1 MCVCVCVCVC
11 VRARV
16 CMCVYRCVRVL
27 TDVQGAGPGE
37 WRGCGLEDYGKLM
50 ACSAAY
56 WPPEPLID
64 GLPASVWLECVEPT
78 LSVLISL
85 NSLRHRRSN
94 LSVKKGQLCSGTGLT
109 SASVVSWHWS
119 AVSYL
124 CRVTGLTSGPVV
136 SCHGSNVSVSCVVS
150 RV

>member
-1 MCVCVCVCVC
+1 MCVACALTRVCVHACS
-11 VRARV
+11 VRVRV
-16 CMCVYRCVRVL
+16 CLL

-37 WRGCGLEDYGKLM
+37 WRGSGLEDYGKLM

-94 LSVKKGQLCSGTGLT
+94 LSVKKGQLCPGTGLT

-119 AVSYL
+119 
-124 CRVTGLTSGPVV
+124 
-136 SCHGSNVSVSCVVS
+136 NVSVSCVVS